1 MASFEKRKPTEETEI
16 PSSESITVNMEL
28 ALTPEHIEVMERYE
42 RGRLKLLRDFIT
54 SRTVDVALNF
64 VPGIDVPKLAIEGML
79 GKTLSNEKL
88 TLRKRF
94 DYMLISGGIALSYVL
109 AVFGTP
115 DAALAARGA
124 AGIVAN
130 VEFGPEVMRDIA
142 HRTKEKFP
150 KASRFLEK
158 TASYFVDKRE
168 QFIQDAGRI
177 GKEAERYLEELR
189 PEITMI

>member
-1 MASFEKRKPTEETEI
+1 MYW
-16 PSSESITVNMEL
+16 
-28 ALTPEHIEVMERYE
+28 RYLV
-42 RGRLKLLRDFIT
+42 RQ
-54 SRTVDVALNF
+54 
-64 VPGIDVPKLAIEGML
+64 
-79 GKTLSNEKL
+79 
-88 TLRKRF
+88 
-94 DYMLISGGIALSYVL
+94 
-109 AVFGTP
+109 
-115 DAALAARGA
+115 
-124 AGIVAN
+124 IVAN